1 MEFKMTIP
9 KRGKIVKGTVF
20 LVKDN
25 ECYVDIKAPKDGII
39 YKEHLTLEEIDSCK
53 DVVNEGDELE
63 FKITNVDDES
73 SQILLSRIAVLKREK
88 RKEFDE
94 FAKKDE
100 IFEAKVV
107 KTNNHGLILRYKGV
121 ELFMPA
127 SHIDVKR
134 VKIDDFKN
142 KTLECK
148 VIEHNN
154 RRSVVS
160 RKVVLREKL
169 KQEKKEEYENISV
182 GDVFT
187 GKVVNVLDFGAFV
200 SIGKNDG
207 LLHRSQISH
216 YRVNNA
222 KEVINVGD
230 EVKVEVIS
238 KDKGKIGLSAKKL
251 LPTPWQK
258 FAEDHKVGDEVEG
271 KIVKKMANAM
281 LLEVAKEVVGI
292 MNEKDYS
299 WNPKDN
305 LAGEVEEGDTL
316 NVKILSIDTKK
327 RRMSLSKKH
336 LEYNPWGDVSVKVNE
351 EVSGTVKEIQQNGAI
366 VEVQGVNAFLP
377 IAEISNDHV
386 DEIANH
392 IKVDE
397 AINALVLELDK
408 RNWHMKISIK
418 ALKNK
423 KERETFKKYKKEEKT
438 MNAPTLG
445 EMFKEKFEDLKNN

>member
-9 KRGKIVKGTVF
+9 RRGKIVKGTVF

-39 YKEHLTLEEIDSCK
+39 YKDHLALEEIESCK

-63 FKITNVDDES
+63 FKISNVDDES

-88 RKEFDE
+88 RKEFDD
-94 FAKKDE
+94 FAEKDE

-134 VKIDDFKN
+134 VKIDDFRN

-160 RKVVLREKL
+160 RKAVLRERL
-169 KQEKKEEYENISV
+169 KQEKKEEYDNISV

-230 EVKVEVIS
+230 EVEVEVIS

-251 LPTPWQK
+251 LKTPWEAFTEK
-258 FAEDHKVGDEVEG
+258 VKVGNEVEG

-281 LLEVAKEVVGI
+281 LLEVEKEVVGI
-292 MNEKDYS
+292 MNQKDYS
-299 WNPKDN
+299 WDPKDN
-305 LAGEVEEGDTL
+305 LAGRVEEGDTL
-316 NVKILSIDTKK
+316 TVKVLSIDEKK

-336 LEYNPWGDVSVKVNE
+336 LEYNPWADVSVKIGE
-351 EVSGTVKEIQQNGAI
+351 EISGTVKELQTNGAI
-366 VEVQGVNAFLP
+366 VEVQGVQAFLP
-377 IAEISNDHV
+377 IGEISNEHV

-392 IKVDE
+392 IKVEDV
-397 AINALVLELDK
+397 INALVLELDK
-408 RNWHMKISIK
+408 RKWHMKLSIK

-423 KERETFKKYKKEEKT
+423 KERETFKQYKKEEKT

-445 EMFKEKFEDLKNN
+445 EMFKEKFDDLKNN